1 MVASLN
7 CLCQAAT
14 GNWLVSRL
22 ERRRKRSSIR
32 AGADAWEKERG
43 RGFEFRAESF
53 EKGTVSCFREYLGF
67 RIRAGEDSVVGQ
79 GLVDAS
85 DDPGVGGQ
93 QAVLGSPLGGGNQ
106 AVDRFQIQGHL
117 LLVDLVNN
125 PAAQMG
131 AFENLVDVAFS
142 FSSPDSAVDM
152 VQKGVELEKATL
164 GLAVLEPLA
173 GPAHFFLKVLLMAK
187 KGGEAGAVLLTES
200 SKGSVFGQE
209 GLGLFGKLHTV
220 MEMVLYV
227 VRGAKNGEDF
237 KLFLQASREFTR
249 IISLMHKM
257 AAQLNLDP
265 EFIYHLMASPQWDLQ
280 EDSLLPHAI
289 QAMSDTRHTLKVNL
303 FAPCPEPEPEP
314 APEPALSSP
323 RETQNSKLETLTAE
337 PGPNPLPEVSA
348 SLARQPL
355 NKPET
360 GARPPA
366 T

>member
-1 MVASLN
+1 MPCRICQYNQVKDIDRALLAGVSPTSLSQKYSFSKSE
-7 CLCQAAT
+7 LQRHQEHLQQKMALAQ
-14 GNWLVSRL
+14 
-22 ERRRKRSSIR
+22 RRFH
-32 AGADAWEKERG
+32 DN
-43 RGFEFRAESF
+43 
-53 EKGTVSCFREYLGF
+53 LH
-67 RIRAGEDSVVGQ
+67 Q
-79 GLVDAS
+79 GL
-85 DDPGVGGQ
+85 
-93 QAVLGSPLGGGNQ
+93 
-106 AVDRFQIQGHL
+106 FC
-117 LLVDLVNN
+117 
-125 PAAQMG
+125 
-131 AFENLVDVAFS
+131 
-142 FSSPDSAVDM
+142 
-152 VQKGVELEKATL
+152 
-164 GLAVLEPLA
+164 
-173 GPAHFFLKVLLMAK
+173 
-187 KGGEAGAVLLTES
+187 
-200 SKGSVFGQE
+200 
-209 GLGLFGKLHTV
+209 KLHTV

-323 RETQNSKLETLTAE
+323 LETQNSKLETLTAE
-337 PGPNPLPEVSA
+337 PGPDPLPEVSA